1 MGLLLS
7 KPENSKSTLVKST
20 VLEAWEWNSPGGVKI
35 DTKEQILE
43 SWTAADLYFCFKTSQ
58 KQQLLSFLKVFRVKD
73 HSKWGRGGG
82 KSKILANLGEHV
94 QECRTAMLK
103 KPDFCY
109 KKS

>member
-73 HSKWGRGGG
+73 HS
-82 KSKILANLGEHV
+82 
-94 QECRTAMLK
+94 
-103 KPDFCY
+103 
-109 KKS
+109 